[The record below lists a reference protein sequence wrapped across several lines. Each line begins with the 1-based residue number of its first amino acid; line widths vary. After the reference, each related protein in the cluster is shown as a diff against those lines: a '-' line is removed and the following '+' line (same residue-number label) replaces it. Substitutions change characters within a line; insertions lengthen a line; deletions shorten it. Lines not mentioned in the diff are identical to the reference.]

1 MPLSMYQLTVPVFV
15 RALRNLRGIVE
26 KGAAYSSARKLE
38 DSVLLGA
45 RLYPDMLPFT
55 FQIQVATDMAKGGA
69 ARLAGQEPPK
79 YEDNETTFA
88 QLIDRVD
95 RTIAYIESLD
105 RKAFDG
111 AEERTIVRPVR
122 GQPHTFTG
130 LSYVQ
135 QTVLPNL
142 YFHSAIAY
150 GLLRHSGVELG
161 KFDYL
166 GQME

>member
-1 MPLSMYQLTVPVFV
+1 MALSIYQVSVPMFV
-15 RALRNLRGIVE
+15 RTLRNLRGIVE
-26 KGAAYSSARKLE
+26 KGAAYASARKIE
-38 DSVLLGA
+38 DGVLLNA
-45 RLYPDMLPFT
+45 RLYPDMQPFT
-55 FQIQVATDMAKGGA
+55 FQVQVATDMAKGGA

-88 QLIDRVD
+88 QLVDRID

-111 AEERTIVRPVR
+111 AEERTLVRPVR
-122 GQPHTFTG
+122 GEPHTFTG
-130 LSYVQ
+130 LSYLQ

-142 YFHSAIAY
+142 YFHTTIAY

-166 GQME
+166 GRME